1 MKTDDFDYYLPEE
14 LIAQVPLEHRESS
27 RLLVLDKN
35 NGNMI
40 DDRFYDIVNYLN
52 RGDVLVLNDTKV
64 MPARIIGVKSDTG
77 AVIEV
82 LLLKNINEDR
92 WECLV
97 KPAKRVKIGT
107 TITFGDGQLKCI
119 CTKIGEDGIR
129 EFNFIY
135 DGIFYEILDKLGRDR
150 KSVV

>member
-82 LLLKNINEDR
+82 LLLKNI
-92 WECLV
+92 ECKNSILFFIKNKYFYLLSILTNKQLAILLYIFCSCLIV
-97 KPAKRVKIGT
+97 YIKKTFFIRIVCKIN
-107 TITFGDGQLKCI
+107 L
-119 CTKIGEDGIR
+119 
-129 EFNFIY
+129 
-135 DGIFYEILDKLGRDR
+135 
-150 KSVV
+150 